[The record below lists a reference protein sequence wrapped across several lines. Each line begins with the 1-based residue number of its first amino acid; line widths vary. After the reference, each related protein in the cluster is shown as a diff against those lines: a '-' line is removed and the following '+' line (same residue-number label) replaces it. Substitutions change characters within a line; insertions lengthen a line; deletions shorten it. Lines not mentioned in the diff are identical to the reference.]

1 MPSQQTSDVSLDT
14 RRRRILFRSWHRGT
28 REMDLILGRFAGAEI
43 AGLCESE
50 LDDYELLLEAPD
62 RDVFSW
68 VTGEAETP
76 SLYDTPVLRKI
87 RAFHSNN
94 SKWPPNV

>member
-28 REMDLILGRFAGAEI
+28 REMDLILGRFADAEI

-50 LDDYELLLEAPD
+50 LDDYERLLEAPD

-76 SLYDTPVLRKI
+76 SLLRY
-87 RAFHSNN
+87 AGVAEN
-94 SKWPPNV
+94 PCLP